1 MAEPHGGLAEV
12 FSLLGEHDRAL
23 TEIDRAIA
31 LDNRCTYR
39 GWRGQILWELGQS
52 VEAEQTLQRVLLE
65 CPDHLPA
72 LTALGGLLV
81 DRGCYRQGRETW
93 ERVGLLDPGN
103 LAALANLEQ
112 LTLSGVE
119 KRLGENRC
127 R

>member
-31 LDNRCTYR
+31 LDNQCTYR
-39 GWRGQILWELGQS
+39 GWRGQILWELGRGM
-52 VEAEQTLQRVLLE
+52 EAEQTLQQALLK

-72 LTALGGLLV
+72 LIALGGVLV
-81 DRGCYRQGRETW
+81 NRGCYRQGREAW

-103 LAALANLEQ
+103 RAALGNLEQ

-119 KRLGENRC
+119 KSFGDKRC